1 MFGSSVDEVLD
12 DAVLC
17 VDGGAW
23 GGGSVVVVAVLVE
36 DVVAVVDA
44 VQFVNVP
51 LS

>member
-1 MFGSSVDEVLD
+1 M
-12 DAVLC
+12 LC
-17 VDGGAW
+17 FASTEARG